1 MANIMESYVQFRNG
15 NKEVAEKLNE
25 IFGGKSTSIPLIN
38 NLYGTDYT
46 WDIDLSR
53 EENDEAGNTW
63 PEWDWM
69 QNNVGSKWIRCEFDY
84 DDDPENIH
92 LVLETAWSVPQG
104 FLKKLSEVLIDIKE
118 DCYITGTYEDESYE
132 PMGAFLYG
140 KLWDDIEDLDEE
152 IDNDKMWEDDF
163 YMEDIREQVESLRND
178 IEQVYI
184 NDLNKT
190 N

>member
-1 MANIMESYVQFRNG
+1 MANIMESYVQIHNG
-15 NKEVAEKLNE
+15 NKEVAEKLNQ
-25 IFGGKSTSIPLIN
+25 IFGNGDTSIPLIN

-46 WDIDLSR
+46 WDINLSR
-53 EENDEAGNTW
+53 EENDEAENTW
-63 PEWDWM
+63 PDWDWM
-69 QNNVGSKWIRCEFDY
+69 QEKVGAKWIRCEFDY

-118 DCYITGTYEDESYE
+118 DCYITGTYEDESYD

-184 NDLNKT
+184 NELNET